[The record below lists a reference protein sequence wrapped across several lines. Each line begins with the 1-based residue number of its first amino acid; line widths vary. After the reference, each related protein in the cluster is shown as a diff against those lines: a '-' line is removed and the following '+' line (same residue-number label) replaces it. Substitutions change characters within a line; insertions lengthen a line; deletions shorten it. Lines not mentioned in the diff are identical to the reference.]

1 MDGGDGRDGD
11 IERMMWALRGK
22 TACHAGGTENLL
34 LSHLLDTAAV
44 AERVWEDFLAR
55 ATRDLLDRTAGG
67 PGRGRE
73 LLMWLGALHDL
84 GKATP
89 AWQGK
94 HPSVAKAVR
103 EAGLSWHE
111 PTVGRYGWSHQHAGA
126 HLVKRFLAEAR
137 WPAEHVAWVWP
148 LVAGHHG
155 FFPLASAIKP
165 PPPARGQAEGGG
177 RWPEVQRAL
186 LRRVGELLGL
196 ERVERLVPSEV
207 PSRALQLHLAG
218 LVAMADQMA
227 SSPRYF
233 KGVDDPAK
241 VTLRGARERA
251 ATAWRELGRRR
262 AWEDLPVPD
271 DDVFERRYGEPPR
284 PVQRL
289 ATEVARTMP
298 APGVLIVEAP
308 MGEGKTRAGLLTAE
322 IMAARF
328 GFDGVFV
335 GMPRWAT
342 ADPLFREV
350 KEWAQATGEGLGAQV
365 ALLHLWHNFAPEWT
379 ALHHAT
385 AAQRAAALGDCGERA
400 DAGRGDGRAGRARDG
415 GGEEDGD
422 RAEGDDGGQSP
433 ADFFFGTGRGLL
445 CPFVVS
451 SYDELLYAA
460 ARGNWASMRMAGLL
474 GKVVVLDE
482 VHATDVHGSQFL
494 QEALRWLGQARV
506 PVVLLSATLAAEQR
520 RGLADAYLA
529 GATGREEPGGE
540 GFGSERSGSEAPG
553 GEGLPGPAG
562 CARVTAVHAPLDGEA
577 APGSPTVR
585 ICDSFLADRA
595 YTVDVLPEDVAT
607 ETGVEA
613 ADAAL
618 TARLAE
624 ELADGGRVLVIR
636 DTRERAQSLYRSLR
650 ERFDP
655 DEVVLLHEHM
665 TARDRALRTDLCL
678 RALSPRATGEG
689 PHRLLVVATR
699 VAEEAFDVDVD
710 LLVTDPAPIDLLLQR
725 IGRLHRDPRRVR
737 PARLRAPRVLV
748 TGMSTADAPEGTADG
763 SPGPPGFLPA
773 CEERYGRHPLL
784 MAAHL
789 VLAAHGADG
798 PWTLPRRIPDLVAA
812 GYGDASGLPTAWRP
826 AEEAA
831 RRQWRDVRRKR
842 ADQARRLLLSR
853 RGGDEGGTLAGLHYV
868 AAPVLRGGRGLSAL
882 VRGER
887 PPSEAVVVVRD
898 GGAYRTMEGMP
909 LGTDG
914 HVPPDRIDD
923 LLTHTLELPAEY
935 APLHPAVLHPLPAWR
950 KRKKE
955 RGERGKTAEV
965 EPRLSIRRA
974 LVLDVRH
981 RVVLQGRRLRYDAE
995 LGLVDEG
1002 AVGGP

>member
-1 MDGGDGRDGD
+1 MGACGGVDGNSEVGGD

-22 TACHAGGTENLL
+22 TADYAGGTENLL

-44 AERVWEDFLAR
+44 AERVWENFLAR
-55 ATRDLLDRTAGG
+55 ATRDVLDRTAGG

-94 HPSVAKAVR
+94 YPSAAKAVR
-103 EAGLSWHE
+103 DAGLSWHE

-137 WPAEHVAWVWP
+137 WPVQHVAWVWP
-148 LVAGHHG
+148 LIAGHHG
-155 FFPLASAIKP
+155 FFPLASGIKP
-165 PPPARGQAEGGG
+165 PPPARGQAEGRG

-196 ERVERLVPSEV
+196 ERVERLVPAEV

-233 KGVDDPAK
+233 KGIDDPAK
-241 VTLRGARERA
+241 VTLRGARVRA
-251 ATAWRELGRRR
+251 ATAWRELGLRR
-262 AWEDLPVPD
+262 AWEDLPVPGD
-271 DDVFERRYGEPPR
+271 DAYERRYGEPPR

-289 ATEVARTMP
+289 AVEVARTTP
-298 APGVLIVEAP
+298 APGMLIIEAP

-342 ADPLFREV
+342 ADPMFREV
-350 KEWAQATGEGLGAQV
+350 KEWAQATGEGLGSQV
-365 ALLHLWHNFAPEWT
+365 ALLHLWHNFSPEWT

-385 AAQRAAALGDCGERA
+385 AAQRAAALGSCGEHA
-400 DAGRGDGRAGRARDG
+400 DAGRGDGRGGWERSG
-415 GGEEDGD
+415 GGVEGGD
-422 RAEGDDGGQSP
+422 DAEGDDGGQRP

-460 ARGNWASMRMAGLL
+460 ARSNWASMRMAGLL

-506 PVVLLSATLAAEQR
+506 PVVLLSATLTAEHR
-520 RGLADAYLA
+520 RRLADAYLV
-529 GATGREEPGGE
+529 GASGREEAEGTDPGGE
-540 GFGSERSGSEAPG
+540 AAPD
-553 GEGLPGPAG
+553 PAG
-562 CARVTAVHAPLDGEA
+562 CVRVTVVHAPLDGET
-577 APGSPTVR
+577 APAPPSARG
-585 ICDSFLADRA
+585 CDSFLTDRA
-595 YTVDVLPEDVAT
+595 YAVDVLPEN
-607 ETGVEA
+607 
-613 ADAAL
+613 ADANASDATL
-618 TARLAE
+618 TTHLAE
-624 ELADGGRVLVIR
+624 ELADGGRVLAIR

-650 ERFDP
+650 ERFGP

-699 VAEEAFDVDVD
+699 VAEESFDVDVD

-748 TGMSTADAPEGTADG
+748 TGMSLAEAPEGTANG
-763 SPGPPGFLPA
+763 SAGPPGFLPA
-773 CEERYGRHPLL
+773 CEQRYGRHPLV

-789 VLAAHGADG
+789 VLAAAHGTDG
-798 PWTLPRRIPDLVAA
+798 PWMLPRRIPDLVAA
-812 GYGDASGLPTAWRP
+812 GYGDASGLPSAWRT
-826 AEEAA
+826 AEETA
-831 RRQWRDVRRKR
+831 RRQWRDVRRER

-887 PPSEAVVVVRD
+887 PPSEAVVVVRE
-898 GGAYRTMEGMP
+898 GGSYRTMSGMP
-909 LGTDG
+909 LGDDG
-914 HVPPDRIDD
+914 HVLPDRIDD

-935 APLHPAVLHPLPAWR
+935 APLHPPVLHPLPAWR
-950 KRKKE
+950 KRK
-955 RGERGKTAEV
+955 GERGKGAEA
-965 EPRLSIRRA
+965 EPRLTVRRA
-974 LVLDVRH
+974 LVLDGWH
-981 RVVLQGRRLRYDAE
+981 RVVLGGRRLRYDAE

-1002 AVGGP
+1002 AVDGP